1 MGSENNHG
9 GGSAAQ
15 IKVGST
21 PKLAQA
27 LLKALRRA
35 LSTTFIVRQMHVTNA
50 NECNQR
56 GLIKDGLVKVRWK
69 NKPLKLC
76 V

>member
-1 MGSENNHG
+1 MGSDNNHG

-15 IKVGST
+15 TKVPST

-27 LLKALRRA
+27 LLKAICRA
-35 LSTTFIVRQMHVTNA
+35 LSTTFVSSTRQMHVMNA

-56 GLIKDGLVKVRWK
+56 GLIKDGLVEGRI
-69 NKPLKLC
+69 
-76 V
+76 